1 MPTEGRR
8 QGWGCLDDKGFP
20 PTRPCTRSTML
31 SQFDGVRIEAEDL
44 VPETAT
50 PATIYYAVHPLI
62 HNV

>member
-1 MPTEGRR
+1 
-8 QGWGCLDDKGFP
+8 
-20 PTRPCTRSTML
+20 ML